1 MDIDKVYNIF
11 FSPTDSTKFVLQFL
25 SEQISPK
32 YTNIN
37 LTSRSTKTDDFIL
50 NKSDLVFLGVPSY
63 AGTNYI

>member
-50 NKSDLVFLGVPSY
+50 N
-63 AGTNYI
+63 